1 MILNCL
7 LNEKM
12 WDWMLLRVGGETKK
26 DERVFILFREFATM
40 EIVKRTI
47 RKSVL

>member
-7 LNEKM
+7 LNEKT
-12 WDWMLLRVGGETKK
+12 WNWMLLRVGGETKK
-26 DERVFILFREFATM
+26 DERVFILFSEFATM
-40 EIVKRTI
+40 EIVKRTT